1 MPLTTAPVSTDIET
15 LRTEV
20 ADLREKQDALL
31 RVLEKMRAEKR
42 GFGSRSFD
50 SLCLGVQS
58 GNLQQVLPPRTE
70 DARSKRV
77 IGERIANMDQTLGP
91 KRARQGKATTKA
103 DFEKGAGMCDVAW
116 SSVMP
121 RTTALSKACVDSTEK
136 GSRVIYKEGNP
147 RDIRQ
152 VRSNEKEQE
161 GFDPPPITP
170 REVPLA
176 ESCQHRK
183 LTCEVRGVQVNTGGA
198 RTPST
203 APGEAAPSPWH
214 VRGRSREACTR
225 QGGHEGSPLRQGD
238 ATPVLQCDHDSKEGA
253 RGRGDLTAERGGR
266 GAVVKVPEKGDGSE
280 DTGSHVA
287 SNTDA
292 GIAADSKVRKQ
303 TGFRDDSK
311 ARLCSSP
318 LDFDRALTAVQD
330 LAEKLFDHTGKLRDQ
345 SLEGVPLPKKT
356 NDGCGQ
362 SGPLNLQKRGQLRVK
377 SGRVE
382 AKKKTGDADELCGT
396 PREKSK
402 PTEKAS
408 AEKIGATGVERM
420 NPQNGSYCWHNMCG
434 GHLGQ
439 DADKNVSR
447 EVWKGRL
454 EGGWTLRFG
463 RSGEGVDSNA
473 EEKHLGS
480 RQGDEPATC
489 HADLLNSTASQ
500 KLGRAWQMARR

>member
-1 MPLTTAPVSTDIET
+1 MPLTTAPVSADIDT

-58 GNLQQVLPPRTE
+58 GHLQQVLPPRTE

-91 KRARQGKATTKA
+91 KRPRQGKATTNT

-116 SSVMP
+116 SSEMP
-121 RTTALSKACVDSTEK
+121 RTTALSKACVDLTER

-161 GFDPPPITP
+161 GFDPPSIAP
-170 REVPLA
+170 REVPFA

-183 LTCEVRGVQVNTGGA
+183 LTCEVRGGTSSRSTDRTLTQVNTGGA

-203 APGEAAPSPWH
+203 APGEAAPWH
-214 VRGRSREACTR
+214 VRGRSHEACTR

-238 ATPVLQCDHDSKEGA
+238 ATSVLQCDHDSKEGA
-253 RGRGDLTAERGGR
+253 WGRGDLTAERGGR

-280 DTGSHVA
+280 DTGSQVA

-292 GIAADSKVRKQ
+292 GIAADSKARKQ

-345 SLEGVPLPKKT
+345 SLEGVPLPKKNERRLRSKRLPEPSET
-356 NDGCGQ
+356 RTAQ
-362 SGPLNLQKRGQLRVK
+362 SK

-420 NPQNGSYCWHNMCG
+420 NPQNGSYSWHNMCG

-447 EVWKGRL
+447 KVWKGAL
-454 EGGWTLRFG
+454 KEG
-463 RSGEGVDSNA
+463 
-473 EEKHLGS
+473 
-480 RQGDEPATC
+480 
-489 HADLLNSTASQ
+489 
-500 KLGRAWQMARR
+500 

>member
-1 MPLTTAPVSTDIET
+1 
-15 LRTEV
+15 
-20 ADLREKQDALL
+20 
-31 RVLEKMRAEKR
+31 
-42 GFGSRSFD
+42 
-50 SLCLGVQS
+50 
-58 GNLQQVLPPRTE
+58 
-70 DARSKRV
+70 
-77 IGERIANMDQTLGP
+77 
-91 KRARQGKATTKA
+91 
-103 DFEKGAGMCDVAW
+103 
-116 SSVMP
+116 
-121 RTTALSKACVDSTEK
+121 VDSTEK

-280 DTGSHVA
+280 DTGSQVA

-292 GIAADSKVRKQ
+292 GIAADSKARKQ

-345 SLEGVPLPKKT
+345 SLEGVPLPKKNERRLRSKRPPEPSET
-356 NDGCGQ
+356 RTAQSKKRTCGGQEENRRCGRAVWDSARKVKANGKSKRRKDWCDGCR
-362 SGPLNLQKRGQLRVK
+362 K
-377 SGRVE
+377 
-382 AKKKTGDADELCGT
+382 DE
-396 PREKSK
+396 
-402 PTEKAS
+402 PTEWQLQLAQHVRR
-408 AEKIGATGVERM
+408 AF
-420 NPQNGSYCWHNMCG
+420 GSRCRQECVQRG
-434 GHLGQ
+434 
-439 DADKNVSR
+439 
-447 EVWKGRL
+447 L
-454 EGGWTLRFG
+454 EG
-463 RSGEGVDSNA
+463 A
-473 EEKHLGS
+473 
-480 RQGDEPATC
+480 P
-489 HADLLNSTASQ
+489 
-500 KLGRAWQMARR
+500 